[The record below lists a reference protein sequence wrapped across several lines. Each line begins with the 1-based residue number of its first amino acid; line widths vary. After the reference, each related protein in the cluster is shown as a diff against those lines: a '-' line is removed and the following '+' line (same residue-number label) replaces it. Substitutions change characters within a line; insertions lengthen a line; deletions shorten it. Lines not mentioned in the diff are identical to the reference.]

1 MTLFRK
7 IIRFFLKS
15 SFFSDD
21 FFCIFRFCKG
31 RSV

>member
-7 IIRFFLKS
+7 KYPFLFEVVFFP
-15 SFFSDD
+15 DD

-31 RSV
+31 RRV